1 MCSLFKKSL
10 LTKLFY
16 LFKAFEKY
24 FWWNLHSSFARQ
36 IFTIDCISYLAYLI
50 NGSFPEL
57 FYMLRSCFT
66 KSWLFLTFNAWL
78 SKRLLWVTY
87 VFTLILKL
95 KVTYWKYTIIPSA
108 PHSCVVS
115 IKNFIWYSIPFDG
128 LKKHQ
133 NHLCWWVILTIEN

>member
-10 LTKLFY
+10 FDKTNLFV
-16 LFKAFEKY
+16 LGLWKKI
-24 FWWNLHSSFARQ
+24 WWHLHSSFARQ
-36 IFTIDCISYLAYLI
+36 IFAIDCISYLAYLI

-133 NHLCWWVILTIEN
+133 NHLCWWVILTVKK